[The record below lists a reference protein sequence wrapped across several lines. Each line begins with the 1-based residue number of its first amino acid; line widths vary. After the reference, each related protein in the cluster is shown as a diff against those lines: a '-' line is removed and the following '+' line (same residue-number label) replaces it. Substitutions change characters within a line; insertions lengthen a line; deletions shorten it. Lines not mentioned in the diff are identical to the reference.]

1 MKTKTLL
8 ITIIIAAAIQT
19 TLAELP
25 RRAFIGTQLLEVCD
39 SISELYN
46 VKAKE
51 GVYVQLVVE
60 GSTAEVIGVLPGD
73 IIVKAND
80 YSPASVSGFVE
91 FIQKHGE
98 GDPLNL
104 EIIRH
109 GEFILLTGKMSGF
122 PKETSPHAEVI
133 YDQFAFD
140 GGYVRTIIH
149 RPEEPGVYPVLF
161 FIQGYT
167 CGSMDNMSDLS
178 PVRKLLEGISERGFV
193 VVKTEKAGIGDSQST
208 TRCSDMD
215 LFTEV
220 KLFEASFNALK
231 KYDFIDHDNVFVF
244 GHSMGGV
251 QAPLMQTDF
260 DPKGIIVFGT
270 VARPWFEYLIEQ
282 TRMQRLILGQ
292 DYLVNEANHEQSI
305 HFYYRFLIQKETPE
319 ELNRDS
325 EMAEFLDRYWRF
337 EDGAYLNGRHFTFW
351 QQLQDTEPFKAWS
364 QTNAHVLSLHG
375 EGEYI
380 AFNPYEHELIADIVN
395 HYNPGKARFV
405 SVPNIDHA
413 FIYVNDRL
421 HSAAI
426 RNDGAYWRHNFNHNI
441 VNLTVNW
448 MNEIMRIENDHEL

>member
-1 MKTKTLL
+1 MKTKSL
-8 ITIIIAAAIQT
+8 IILIAIAAIVQI

-39 SISELYN
+39 SIAELYN
-46 VKAKE
+46 VLEKE

-60 GSTAEVIGVLPGD
+60 GSTAESIGVQPGD
-73 IIVKAND
+73 IILKAND
-80 YSPASVSGFVE
+80 FKAVSVSGFID
-91 FIQKHGE
+91 FIQQHGE
-98 GDPLNL
+98 GDPLDL
-104 EIIRH
+104 EVLRDGEHIRLF
-109 GEFILLTGKMSGF
+109 GTMSGF
-122 PKETSPHAEVI
+122 PRETSPHAEVI

-167 CGSMDNMSDLS
+167 CGSMDNMRDLS
-178 PVRKLLEGISERGFV
+178 PVRKLLESISERGFV
-193 VVKTEKAGIGDSQST
+193 VVKTEKAGVGDSRSHT
-208 TRCSDMD
+208 PCSDMD

-220 KLFEASFNALK
+220 ELFEASFNALK

-251 QAPLMQTDF
+251 QAPLMHTDF
-260 DPKGIIVFGT
+260 DPRGIIVYGT

-305 HFYYRFLIQKETPE
+305 HFYYRFLIQKETLE
-319 ELNRDS
+319 ELMQDP
-325 EMAEFLDRYWRF
+325 EMAEFLARYWRF
-337 EDGAYLNGRHFTFW
+337 EDGGYLNGRHYTFW

-395 HYNPGKARFV
+395 HYNPGRAQFV

-413 FIYVNDRL
+413 FLYVNDRE
-421 HSAAI
+421 HSAAV
-426 RNDGAYWRHNFNHNI
+426 RSDGAYWRHNFNHGI
-441 VNLTVNW
+441 VNLVVNW
-448 MNEIMRIENDHEL
+448 MQEVMNN

>member
-1 MKTKTLL
+1 MKTKTLIIL
-8 ITIIIAAAIQT
+8 IAIAAIVQT

-39 SISELYN
+39 SIAELYN
-46 VKAKE
+46 VQEME

-122 PKETSPHAEVI
+122 PKETSPYAEVI

-149 RPEEPGVYPVLF
+149 RPEEPGVYPALF

-167 CGSMDNMSDLS
+167 CVSMDNMSDLS

-193 VVKTEKAGIGDSQST
+193 VIKTEKAGIGDSRSNR
-208 TRCSDMD
+208 RCSDMD

-220 KLFEASFNALK
+220 QLFEASFNVLK

-260 DPKGIIVFGT
+260 DPRGIIVFGT

-292 DYLVNEANHEQSI
+292 DYLVNEANHELSI

-319 ELNRDS
+319 ELMQDPD
-325 EMAEFLDRYWRF
+325 MAEFLDRYWRF
-337 EDGAYLNGRHFTFW
+337 EDGAYLNGRHYTFW
-351 QQLQDTEPFKAWS
+351 QQLQDTQPFKAWS

-375 EGEYI
+375 QGEYI

-395 HYNPGKARFV
+395 HYNPGRAQFV

-413 FIYVNDRL
+413 FIYVNDRE
-421 HSAAI
+421 HSAAV
-426 RNDGAYWRHNFNHNI
+426 RNDGAYWRHNFNHGI
-441 VNLTVNW
+441 VNLLVNW
-448 MNEIMRIENDHEL
+448 MYETMWPETVN